1 MDRGEGCRSSS
12 HRASRS
18 EPEEKAADMN
28 LLDPNVLHRMSV
40 RAIPSQEGGVLW
52 IEMKLNRQAEA
63 YLFCT

>member
-1 MDRGEGCRSSS
+1 
-12 HRASRS
+12 
-18 EPEEKAADMN
+18 MN